1 MDKNNGLDYS
11 KVTEEEIEKAE
22 VAEKDNHYTVLDML
36 KEIVGEDEEVG
47 ENDVKS

>member
-22 VAEKDNHYTVLDML
+22 VAENDNHYTVLDML

-47 ENDVKS
+47 EKNG